1 MEQNTLSLLDPVEA
15 WQPWAPS
22 PQDPWNLKWAGH
34 LYRRA
39 GFGGSPA
46 ELNEAVSKGLPA
58 TLDLLLKGK
67 PNADALEKMLITVGQ
82 RAAERGNDLASR
94 LGEQGFDL
102 RAWWIYAMLNGGCS
116 AHEKMTLF
124 WHNHFAT
131 SIAKVRRTTLM
142 FNQNRLIRQHAL
154 GKFGPFLFDMSKD
167 AAMIVWLDNNSNLKT
182 HPNEN
187 YAREVMELFTL
198 GVGHYSEKDIREA
211 ARAFSGWHTNG
222 NDFDFNARYH
232 DDGEKTVLGKTGNWN
247 GEDVLAI
254 LLKRP
259 DCAEFLVRKLYR
271 TLVGEL
277 QEPPAKLLAPLAE
290 SFRKTDYDIG
300 DLLRRMVSSRHF
312 FSAHAFRRR
321 IKSPVEYVLGAV
333 KTIYD
338 GVPSPQPLVH
348 RLEVMGQQLFAPP
361 NVKGWPGGQAWLN
374 TSTVLARVNFAQALV
389 MGGLWND
396 PSRGENSEF
405 VRVETAPAP
414 QQPAVKLPEEPPPPE
429 NQDVARL
436 VRQAKATRPEEV
448 VAVLIDAFLP
458 GGVGNSA
465 RAKLTAF
472 VADGKPAGAALDRRV
487 REVAH
492 AILSMPEYQL
502 A

>member
-1 MEQNTLSLLDPVEA
+1 MAQTIPPLERIDPVEGRGSRGSLLPKGPWDLEMGRPPLPPA
-15 WQPWAPS
+15 RLRRQP
-22 PQDPWNLKWAGH
+22 
-34 LYRRA
+34 RR
-39 GFGGSPA
+39 G
-46 ELNEAVSKGLPA
+46 LTEAVAKGLPA
-58 TLDLLLKGK
+58 TSSTCSSRASQND
-67 PNADALEKMLITVGQ
+67 DALENMLTAVG
-82 RAAERGNDLASR
+82 RRTAERAN
-94 LGEQGFDL
+94 EFEL
-102 RAWWIYAMLNGGCS
+102 RAWWLYTMLNGGCP
-116 AHEKMTLF
+116 AREKMTLF

-131 SIAKVRRTTLM
+131 SIAKVHRTTLM
-142 FNQNRLIRQHAL
+142 FDQNRLIRQHAL
-154 GKFGPFLFDMSKD
+154 GKFGPFLHDISKD

-187 YAREVMELFTL
+187 YAREVMELFSL
-198 GVGHYSEKDIREA
+198 GVGHYTEKDIREA

-232 DDGEKTVLGKTGNWN
+232 DDGQKTVLGKTGDWN
-247 GEDVLAI
+247 GEDILDI
-254 LLKRP
+254 LLKRS

-271 TLVGEL
+271 AFVSEL

-290 SFRKTDYDIG
+290 SFRKTDYDIA
-300 DLLRRMVSSRHF
+300 DLVRRMVSSRHF
-312 FSAHAFRRR
+312 FSAHAFRQR

-333 KTIYD
+333 KTVYE
-338 GVPSPQPLVH
+338 GQPSPQPLVH
-348 RLEVMGQQLFAPP
+348 RLEVMGQQLFSPP

-389 MGGLWND
+389 MGAVWND
-396 PSRGENSEF
+396 KSRGEDFDNNFAPLPNSAGA
-405 VRVETAPAP
+405 TPTD
-414 QQPAVKLPEEPPPPE
+414 VKLPEEPPPPE

-448 VAVLIDAFLP
+448 VRVLIDAFLP

-472 VADGKPAGAALDRRV
+472 VADGKPTGAALDRRV
-487 REVAH
+487 REAAH

>member
-46 ELNEAVSKGLPA
+46 ELNEAVSKGFPA

-142 FNQNRLIRQHAL
+142 FNQNRLIRQHSL

-232 DDGEKTVLGKTGNWN
+232 DDGEKTVLGKTGKWN

-271 TLVGEL
+271 SLIGEL

-290 SFRKTDYDIG
+290 SFRKTDYDIA
-300 DLLRRMVSSRHF
+300 DLVRRMVSSRHF

-396 PSRGENSEF
+396 PSRGGNPEF
-405 VRVETAPAP
+405 ARVETAPAP

-487 REVAH
+487 RETVH

>member
-1 MEQNTLSLLDPVEA
+1 VEENSLALLDPVEA

-22 PQDPWNLKWAGH
+22 AQDPWNLKWAGH

-46 ELNEAVSKGLPA
+46 DLNEAVSRGLPS

-67 PNADALEKMLITVGQ
+67 PDADALEQVLIAVGQ
-82 RAAERGNDLASR
+82 RAAESGNDLANR

-102 RAWWIYAMLNGGCS
+102 RAWWVYAMLNGGRP

-154 GKFGPFLFDMSKD
+154 GKFGPFLHDMSKD
-167 AAMIVWLDNNSNLKT
+167 AAMIVWLDNNSNLKS

-187 YAREVMELFTL
+187 YAREVMELFAL
-198 GVGHYSEKDIREA
+198 GVGHYTEKDIREA
-211 ARAFSGWHTNG
+211 ARAFTGWQNNG

-232 DDGEKTVLGKTGNWN
+232 DDGDKTVLGKTGNWN
-247 GEDVLAI
+247 GEDVLDI

-271 TLVGEL
+271 TLVSEL

-290 SFRKTDYDIG
+290 SFRKTDYDIAA
-300 DLLRRMVSSRHF
+300 LVRSMMASRHF
-312 FSAHAFRRR
+312 FSVHAFRQR

-333 KTIYD
+333 KTVYE
-338 GVPSPQPLVH
+338 GEPSPQPLVH
-348 RLEVMGQQLFAPP
+348 RLELMGQQLFAPP

-389 MGGLWND
+389 MGGLWSD
-396 PSRGENSEF
+396 QSRGENPEF
-405 VRVETAPAP
+405 ARVEAPTAPRLEG
-414 QQPAVKLPEEPPPPE
+414 VKLPEEPPPPE

-448 VAVLIDAFLP
+448 VRVLIDAFLP

-472 VADGKPAGAALDRRV
+472 VADGKPTGAALDRRV
-487 REVAH
+487 RETAH